1 MRKGFIL
8 SGLAL
13 FIVGAILGFYASQ
26 RNCLIAFITRGDM
39 NLWTAMEILGGLVVL
54 AGIIIA
60 LIEFIKK
67 T

>member
-1 MRKGFIL
+1 MRKSLIL
-8 SGLAL
+8 FGLAL

-39 NLWTAMEILGGLVVL
+39 NFWTAMEILGRLAAL

-60 LIEFIKK
+60 LIEFVKK